1 MIKKWREDIMTFL
14 AIVLVIL
21 SIIITSKIC
30 GVLFRN
36 TIGTTSAY
44 MGRALL
50 IFMIVMG
57 LLASLCRYIGLY

>member
-1 MIKKWREDIMTFL
+1 MSFL

-30 GVLFRN
+30 GALFRN

-44 MGRALL
+44 MWRALL
-50 IFMIVMG
+50 IFLIVMG
-57 LLASLCRYIGLY
+57 ILSGLCSKIGLL